1 MTRVISGVLLAA
13 AALAA
18 IFLLPFVGLRVLAC
32 VVAGLAA
39 DEYVRITSAAR
50 PERTEPF
57 ERTHPERRERVDER
71 GFSRWI
77 VIAAVVFSCWW
88 AAVPAPLSIVLLAIV
103 VIAWLAF
110 AVLRQSRTLNDAAVD
125 LVAPIYIGAPLGM
138 LVALQKLSGPRATLV
153 VIATIV
159 VSDTAQYYSGRAFG
173 RRPLAP
179 TISPKK
185 TVEGAIGG
193 VVCGALFMAIALTFV
208 FPATPIVVRILLG
221 LVVVFLGIAGDL
233 FESRLKRV
241 AGMKDSSALIP
252 GHGGVLDR
260 IDALLFAI
268 PVFYYMVLQGRVA

>member
-1 MTRVISGVLLAA
+1 MTRVIAGVLLAA

-18 IFLLPFVGLRVLAC
+18 ILLLPFLGLRVLAC

-39 DEYVRITSAAR
+39 DEYVSITSS
-50 PERTEPF
+50 TG
-57 ERTHPERRERVDER
+57 RR
-71 GFSRWI
+71 GLSRWI
-77 VIAAVVFSCWW
+77 VIAAVVFTCWW

-103 VIAWLAF
+103 IIVWLAF
-110 AVLRQSRTLNDAAVD
+110 AVLRQSRTLNEAAVD
-125 LVAPIYIGAPLGM
+125 LVAPIYVGAPLGM
-138 LVALQKLSGPRATLV
+138 LVALQMLAGPRATLL
-153 VIATIV
+153 VIATIAI
-159 VSDTAQYYSGRAFG
+159 SDTAQYYSGRAFG

-193 VVCGALFMAIALTFV
+193 VIVGALFMAIAITFV
-208 FPATPIVVRILLG
+208 FPATPVVVRVLLG
-221 LVVVFLGIAGDL
+221 LVIVFLGIAGDL

-268 PVFYYMVLQGRVA
+268 PVFYFMVLRGYVA

>member
-1 MTRVISGVLLAA
+1 MVRLISGVLLAA

-18 IFLLPFVGLRVLAC
+18 ILLLPFAALRVVAC
-32 VVAGLAA
+32 LVAGLAA
-39 DEYVRITSAAR
+39 DEYGHITSAAR
-50 PERTEPF
+50 PERAD
-57 ERTHPERRERVDER
+57 RR
-71 GFSRWI
+71 GLSRWI
-77 VIAAVVFSCWW
+77 VIAIVVYTCWW
-88 AAVPAPLSIVLLAIV
+88 SAVPAPLSPVLLAIF
-103 VIAWLAF
+103 VIVWLAF
-110 AVLRQSRTLNDAAVD
+110 AVLRQSRTLHDAAVD

-138 LVALQKLSGPRATLV
+138 LVALQMLSGPKATLLL
-153 VIATIV
+153 IATIV

-193 VVCGALFMAIALTFV
+193 VICGALFMTIALTVV
-208 FPATPIVVRILLG
+208 FPATPIIVRILLG

-233 FESRLKRV
+233 FESRLKRG
-241 AGMKDSSALIP
+241 ANLKDSSALIP

-268 PVFYYMVLQGRVA
+268 PVFYFMVLQGRVA